1 MSARTHNF
9 RIGLFVLIGAGLFIG
24 ALFAMGL
31 RSYFG
36 RSDVFE
42 TVVRGQVDNLTSG
55 ALVKLRGVTIGKVR
69 SIEFAGVE
77 YPEFKSR
84 YVVIQFEVPR
94 NFEWGVS
101 ADSLQ
106 QMLDDEAAKGL
117 RARVQSQGFLGANF
131 VGLEYVDPVLYPIEP
146 IPFKPRRYYIPSAPN
161 QFNRVLVSLEK
172 TLRHVEDVDAGQLV
186 DKAQKLIDAA
196 DRLVANI
203 NQIDFNQL
211 GTNATGLIAEFRET
225 NRRLQATLADAR
237 GAVGTARGH
246 QQHRPAGAKP
256 RHDRPG
262 GEVLGR
268 RDGNTAPVVQRGH
281 RGVERG
287 AGEWPQRHGRIDC
300 SASSVVAATVR
311 GDFQQAA
318 QAGERDGGASPKQ

>member
-9 RIGLFVLIGAGLFIG
+9 RIGLFVLIGAVLFIG
-24 ALFAMGL
+24 GLFAMGL

-36 RSDVFE
+36 QSDVFE
-42 TVVRGQVDNLTSG
+42 TVLRGQVDNLTSG

-69 SIEFAGVE
+69 SIEFAGAE

-94 NFEWGVS
+94 NFEWGAS
-101 ADSLQ
+101 GDSLQ
-106 QMLDDEAAKGL
+106 PMLDTEAAKGL
-117 RARVQSQGFLGANF
+117 RARVESQGFLGANY
-131 VGLEYVDPVLYPIEP
+131 VGLEYVDPVLYPVEP
-146 IPFKPRRYYIPSAPN
+146 IPFKPRHYYIPSAQN
-161 QFNRVLVSLEK
+161 QFNRLLVSLDK

-225 NRRLQATLADAR
+225 NRGLQATLSDAR
-237 GAVGTARGH
+237 GAVGDARAAISNIDLPELSRNTTALE
-246 QQHRPAGAKP
+246 AKFSG
-256 RHDRPG
+256 DAM
-262 GEVLGR
+262 EIR
-268 RDGNTAPVVQRGH
+268 RLL
-281 RGVERG
+281 
-287 AGEWPQRHGRIDC
+287 
-300 SASSVVAATVR
+300 SSVDTGELNGALANVRNATDELIVLLHQLS
-311 GDFQQAA
+311 QQPSAVIFSKPPKPVNEMEA
-318 QAGERDGGASPKQ
+318 PPKQ